1 MDGDTVR
8 TVICSGAFSVLCSWV
23 VPAHRCHCECY
34 SNVQGQLLDILDR
47 QLERCGP
54 ANLTSTRVVERC
66 SDWSP
71 FLAGFAL
78 GTLSAGLLGLALVV
92 AVSRSRRPVAPAP
105 VPAPRQQA
113 VAPAP
118 GFDTE
123 LLPIEG
129 ETPAA
134 TPSSLRR
141 RPGVGIGH

>member
-1 MDGDTVR
+1 MDGDTLR
-8 TVICSGAFSVLCSWV
+8 TVICSGAFSVLCSWA

-34 SNVQGQLLDILDR
+34 SNVQSQLLDILDR

-78 GTLSAGLLGLALVV
+78 GALGTGLLGRTLVV
-92 AVSRSRRPVAPAP
+92 AVSRSRRHAIPAP

-113 VAPAP
+113 AAPAP
-118 GFDTE
+118 GVDAE
-123 LLPIEG
+123 LLSIEG
-129 ETPAA
+129 DTPAA

-141 RPGVGIGH
+141 RPAVGVGR

>member
-1 MDGDTVR
+1 MDGDSLR

-78 GTLSAGLLGLALVV
+78 GTLSTGLLGLALVV
-92 AVSRSRRPVAPAP
+92 AVSRSRRHVASAAVP
-105 VPAPRQQA
+105 VPRQRA
-113 VAPAP
+113 AAPAP
-118 GFDTE
+118 GLDAGS
-123 LLPIEG
+123 LPLED
-129 ETPAA
+129 ESPAA

-141 RPGVGIGH
+141 RPGVGAGH

>member
-1 MDGDTVR
+1 MDGDTTR

-78 GTLSAGLLGLALVV
+78 GTLSTGLLGLALVV
-92 AVSRSRRPVAPAP
+92 GVSRSRRHASSPA
-105 VPAPRQQA
+105 VPAPRQRA
-113 VAPAP
+113 AALAP
-118 GFDTE
+118 GLDTGS
-123 LLPIEG
+123 LPLED
-129 ETPAA
+129 ESPAA

-141 RPGVGIGH
+141 RPGVGAGH